1 MKTHRFLV
9 EGELSTGAFTIENKE
24 LYNQIRNVLKLAVGE
39 PVILFN
45 GTGAE
50 AVGFLA
56 GIEKSGITIEISRV
70 QKNVAEPKR
79 FVRLYLAILKNEH
92 FELAVQH
99 AVECGVSQVIP
110 VLTSRTIKLSLKTD
124 RVKKIMREAA
134 EQSGRGVVPELA
146 DVLPFSEAI
155 AQAKENDVNL
165 FCSGGSSD
173 ALTPVGT
180 KIGVWVGPEGGFTAE
195 EVELARAS
203 GFKLVSLGELTL
215 RAETAAIV
223 ATYLAAH

>member
-124 RVKKIMREAA
+124 RVKKIMREAT

-146 DVLPFSEAI
+146 DVLSFSEAI

-173 ALTPVGT
+173 ALAPVGT
-180 KIGVWVGPEGGFTAE
+180 KIGVWIGPEGGFTAE
-195 EVELARAS
+195 EVELAQAS

>member
-45 GTGAE
+45 GTGVE
-50 AVGFLA
+50 GVGFLA

-99 AVECGVSQVIP
+99 AVECGVSEVIP

-146 DVLPFSEAI
+146 DVLPFGEAV
-155 AQAKENDVNL
+155 ALAKENDVNL
-165 FCSGGSSD
+165 FCSGGSGD
-173 ALTPVGT
+173 ALAPVGT
-180 KIGVWVGPEGGFTAE
+180 KIGVWIGPEGGFTAE
-195 EVELARAS
+195 EIELAQAS